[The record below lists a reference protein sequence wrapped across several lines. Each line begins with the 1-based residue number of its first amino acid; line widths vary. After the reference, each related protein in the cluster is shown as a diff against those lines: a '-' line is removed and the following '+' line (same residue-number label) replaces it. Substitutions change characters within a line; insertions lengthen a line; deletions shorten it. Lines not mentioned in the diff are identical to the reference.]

1 MQSLKEDDAMDFGE
15 ALRQAETISRL
26 EGLEPDALTRAI
38 HKAILAGRVSSAQ
51 AVDELCEYAK
61 SHQTL
66 DGFIESRQ
74 W

>member
-1 MQSLKEDDAMDFGE
+1 MQNSTDTAAIGFGE

-26 EGLEPDALTRAI
+26 EGMEPDGRTHAI
-38 HKAILAGRVSSAQ
+38 HSAILAGRVSSSQ

-66 DGFIESRQ
+66 DGFIESRR

>member
-1 MQSLKEDDAMDFGE
+1 MPNRKEDDAIDFGD
-15 ALRQAETISRL
+15 ALEQAQAISRL

-38 HKAILAGRVSSAQ
+38 HEAIVAGRVSSEQ

-61 SHQTL
+61 NHQTL